1 MVKFINDSLEFPIVE
16 MPPLI
21 DWEHYN
27 VREYILIYSAL
38 FLIGLCGN
46 VSVITL
52 IKLIHNSLPY
62 DNTVIYILFLS
73 IVDLVSIAPLP
84 LTILDQMLGFWIF
97 NTPVCKVYRGMEHAG
112 RALST
117 FVLAEMAFDRYLLVC
132 YPYKKRSRNTI
143 IKTLTCLTIFALFLL
158 SPVIYVSSKI
168 SIVLQETIVDEPPR
182 IIRMQIFKCMANFT
196 DNQQLIFVSYMFLLA
211 FATPMFLIITF
222 YSLMIRRLVERSRV
236 LPSSTVPVNRIA
248 FYTITISIFYFLCY
262 FPYWV
267 SHLYARFRGSSNTE
281 FDESGDDIYGWI
293 NESGKLNA
301 GKSLNSST
309 NVARYYFIRIMYGIH
324 ALPFVNSSL
333 NWFFYG
339 LLNSQLIRKTNRG
352 NQKVVTGVT
361 SERFQSIRKKTKLE
375 NEENSANS
383 DNTKDEGKYL
393 SRTHC
398 SLDTFL

>member
-1 MVKFINDSLEFPIVE
+1 MKKIFNDSVQIPIVE

-38 FLIGLCGN
+38 FLIGVCGN

-52 IKLIHNSLPY
+52 IRLVHTSLPY

-84 LTILDQMLGFWIF
+84 LIILDQMLGFWIF
-97 NTPVCKVYRGMEHAG
+97 NTPVCKVYRCMEHAG

-117 FVLAEMAFDRYLLVC
+117 FVLTEMAFDRYLLVC
-132 YPYKKRSRNTI
+132 YPYKKRSRNTV
-143 IKTLTCLTIFALFLL
+143 IKTLICLTIFALFLL

-168 SIVLQETIVDEPPR
+168 SIILQETVVDEPPR
-182 IIRMQIFKCMANFT
+182 IIRMRIFKCMANFT

-211 FATPMFLIITF
+211 FAAPMFLIILF
-222 YSLMIRRLVERSRV
+222 YSLMIKRLVERSRV
-236 LPSSTVPVNRIA
+236 LSSSSVPVNRIA
-248 FYTITISIFYFLCY
+248 FYTITISIFYLICY
-262 FPYWV
+262 LPYWI
-267 SHLYARFRGSSNTE
+267 SHLYARFRGSSDTE
-281 FDESGDDIYGWI
+281 FDENGDGLYGWMNDNNNI
-293 NESGKLNA
+293 DG
-301 GKSLNSST
+301 GMFFNSP
-309 NVARYYFIRIMYGIH
+309 NVTKYYFIRIMYGIH

-339 LLNSQLIRKTNRG
+339 LLNSQLIRKTNRT
-352 NQKVVTGVT
+352 NQKGVTATT
-361 SERFQSIRKKTKLE
+361 SERFLSLKRQIKMD
-375 NEENSANS
+375 NEESSMNS
-383 DNTKDEGKYL
+383 DNAKEEDKFFLKTQ
-393 SRTHC
+393 C